1 MDPENEAT
9 ATFMGQNVQL
19 TGPDNWTH
27 APLTLFSLILG
38 RLSLAITV
46 GGLKCFIH
54 REVGQ
59 KSPLHI
65 LRPPFY
71 VNERDFVS

>member
-1 MDPENEAT
+1 MDLANETT

-19 TGPDNWTH
+19 TDPDSWTH

-46 GGLKCFIH
+46 SGLKCFIH
-54 REVGQ
+54 REVNQ

-71 VNERDFVS
+71 VNEMDFVS